1 MIDYRDRYFETLDKL
16 AATREE
22 RDTLFKALNE
32 TQQQLELAR
41 ARMNAY
47 KREREV
53 EKEVENDGND

>member
-1 MIDYRDRYFETLDKL
+1 MADYEDRYYKTLDHL
-16 AATREE
+16 CEVRRE
-22 RDTLFKALNE
+22 RDVLFKALNE

-53 EKEVENDGND
+53 EKEVENDGDD